1 MIKKII
7 AFGASNSSI
16 SINKKLATYATSL
29 LKEADVKI
37 LDLNDYEMP
46 IYSMDRERSGGIPQL
61 AQDFKSLVDEC
72 DAIIISIAEHNG
84 SYSAAFKN
92 ILDWTSRLEGK
103 TWSDKLMIL
112 LSTSPGARG
121 GITALS
127 SAVERFPFMGAK
139 IVGHFSLPSFNSNF
153 DNDAITN
160 QDLNSSLIELIEK
173 LEEELAV

>member
-1 MIKKII
+1 
-7 AFGASNSSI
+7 
-16 SINKKLATYATSL
+16 
-29 LKEADVKI
+29 
-37 LDLNDYEMP
+37 
-46 IYSMDRERSGGIPQL
+46 
-61 AQDFKSLVDEC
+61 LVDEC